1 MGHRNKSFGRGEWS
15 LPEASSPRVKKPQYE
30 GRASPKLLTLLSDE
44 ALDTGCKDKYAH
56 PWCVR
61 SQIMKCRAVA
71 VAILLGTIFVGSN
84 AQARGP
90 YGSISVGNWKGGA
103 YTNDQTGSFSHCAAG
118 APYASGVFF
127 VVMIDGNGGWSL
139 GFTHDQWTLTRG
151 QAFPL
156 TLTFDGQQPFNVHG
170 VPIAD
175 KLVRVPM
182 PSNSALI
189 AQFRKAKAMTAYTQ
203 GQLFQFNLDQTG
215 QLLPVLA
222 NCVAKTKQTGVASA
236 GDFSLPVAKP
246 VAAAAPSDSAAA
258 KTDRLFD
265 QTGTGF
271 LVSMNGHLVT
281 NAHVVQRCVG
291 DILGNLS
298 GEAPAK
304 LRLVS
309 SDETNDLAL
318 LQVSGSFKDVA
329 RIRDRAIQSG
339 DSVVAIGYPFH
350 GLLTSDFTVTTGIV
364 SSLSGVLNDTR
375 FLQISAA
382 VQPGN
387 SGGPLLASSGD
398 VVGVVAAKLN
408 TFKFA
413 RATGNIPENI
423 NFAIKTGAL
432 RDFLD
437 NSVVPYQISDAKAEL
452 KTADIARN
460 ARAFTFLIS
469 CKAKPQETAKK

>member
-1 MGHRNKSFGRGEWS
+1 
-15 LPEASSPRVKKPQYE
+15 
-30 GRASPKLLTLLSDE
+30 
-44 ALDTGCKDKYAH
+44 
-56 PWCVR
+56 
-61 SQIMKCRAVA
+61 MKCRAVA
-71 VAILLGTIFVGSN
+71 LAVLLGGMFYGSSVM
-84 AQARGP
+84 ARGP
-90 YGSISVGNWKGGA
+90 YGSINVGNWKGGA

-118 APYASGVFF
+118 ARYASGVYFL
-127 VVMIDGNGGWSL
+127 VTIDSNGGWGL
-139 GFTHDQWTLTRG
+139 GFTHDDWKLTPG

-189 AQFRKAKAMTAYTQ
+189 AQFRKAKTMTAYTQ

-222 NCVAKTKQTGVASA
+222 NCVAKTRQSGVANA
-236 GDFSLPVAKP
+236 GDFSLPLAKP
-246 VAAAAPSDSAAA
+246 VAAATPSDSSPA
-258 KTDRLFD
+258 KPDKLFD
-265 QTGTGF
+265 QFGTGF
-271 LVSMNGHLVT
+271 LVSTNGHLVT
-281 NAHVVQRCVG
+281 NQHVVHGCVG
-291 DILGNLS
+291 DIQGNLS

-329 RIRDRAIQSG
+329 RIRDKAIQSG

-364 SSLSGVLNDTR
+364 SSLSGIFNDTR

-408 TFKFA
+408 AIKFV

-437 NSVVPYQISDAKAEL
+437 NSVVPYQISDAKEEL

-469 CKAKPQETAKK
+469 CKAKAKEKETAKN

>member
-1 MGHRNKSFGRGEWS
+1 
-15 LPEASSPRVKKPQYE
+15 
-30 GRASPKLLTLLSDE
+30 
-44 ALDTGCKDKYAH
+44 
-56 PWCVR
+56 
-61 SQIMKCRAVA
+61 MKCRAAAVA
-71 VAILLGTIFVGSN
+71 VLLSAIFTGSN
-84 AQARGP
+84 AEARGP

-118 APYASGVFF
+118 ASYASGVYF
-127 VVMIDGNGGWSL
+127 VVMIDQDGSWGL
-139 GFTHDQWTLTRG
+139 GFMHEQWKLKTG
-151 QAFPL
+151 EAFPL

-170 VPIAD
+170 VAIAD

-182 PSNSALI
+182 PINSSLI
-189 AQFRKAKAMTAYTQ
+189 AQFRRAKGMTAYTQ
-203 GQLFQFNLDQTG
+203 GQLFQFKLDQTG

-222 NCVAKTKQTGVASA
+222 HCVAKIKQSGLGAA
-236 GDFSLPVAKP
+236 GDFSALPAAKP
-246 VAAAAPSDSAAA
+246 TAVAAAAPDQAPA
-258 KTDRLFD
+258 KPERVFD
-265 QTGTGF
+265 QKGTGF
-271 LVSMNGHLVT
+271 VVSTNGHLVT
-281 NAHVVQRCVG
+281 NAHVVQGCVG
-291 DILGNLS
+291 DIQGNPT

-318 LQVSGSFKDVA
+318 LQATGTFKDIA
-329 RIRDRAIQSG
+329 KIRDKPIQSG
-339 DSVVAIGYPFH
+339 DSVVAIGFPFH

-364 SSLSGVLNDTR
+364 SSLSGLLNDTR

-387 SGGPLLASSGD
+387 SGGPLLASNGD

-408 TFKFA
+408 AIRFV

-437 NSVVPYQISDAKAEL
+437 NSVVPYQISDAKEEL

-469 CKAKPQETAKK
+469 CKAKAKEKETAKN